1 VRKVI
6 KKSFASLWRGMLVGW
21 IGGWD
26 TPKGKRW
33 RMFKL
38 YWSYP
43 ECWIALPIMLMPL
56 WVNRGLYRVY
66 KIFFSHRKF
75 VFGENLNKFFRKI
88 S

>member
-1 VRKVI
+1 
-6 KKSFASLWRGMLVGW
+6 
-21 IGGWD
+21 
-26 TPKGKRW
+26 
-33 RMFKL
+33 MFKL

-75 VFGENLNKFFRKI
+75 VFGERLNTFFRKDI
-88 S
+88 NEKK